1 MSGGA
6 SALPAQ
12 GTHGMAEPI
21 LRFDRI
27 TKRFP
32 GVLALDDVS
41 FSVAEGS
48 IHALVGENGAG
59 KSTLGRIVAGIYRPD
74 GGRMFLAGRPV
85 HLADPRAALACGI
98 GMVHQE
104 LSFCENLSVAENLCM
119 AGLPRTGGFLS
130 RERMRRQA
138 ADMLAGIGVTMD
150 VDQEIG
156 ALAVGQQQ
164 IVQITQA
171 VSVGARLIVFDEPTS
186 SLTAGEVQ
194 RLFDLI
200 AHLKSRGVTMIYI
213 SHRLPEIFR
222 LGDAVTVLR
231 DGRHIGTAAVAATSE
246 DRLVQQMIGRQL
258 EEYFPH
264 HLAAQPGRELL
275 RVERL
280 SSPGK
285 FHDVTFSV
293 RAGEIVGLAGL
304 VGAGRSEVAQA
315 VFGLDRSVS
324 GRVTVGG
331 KALPLA
337 SVRAAMRAGLAL
349 LPEDRKRQGLV
360 RGLSCKDNFSLT
372 ILERLR
378 GFLRLLNISRERR
391 EAQKA
396 FTALAVKTSSLDAPV
411 ESLSGGN
418 QQKIVLAKW
427 LACQSQVLIV
437 DEPTRG
443 VDVGVKA
450 AIHGLIDELV
460 RRGLAVILISS
471 ELPEVLN
478 LSTRVLVMRE
488 GRLVG
493 ELARDQ
499 LSQERVLRLMAGV
512 DGPSRP
518 A

>member
-1 MSGGA
+1 
-6 SALPAQ
+6 
-12 GTHGMAEPI
+12 MAEPI

-32 GVLALDDVS
+32 GVQALDDVS
-41 FSVAEGS
+41 FSVAGGS

-59 KSTLGRIVAGIYRPD
+59 KSTLGKIVAGIYRPD

-85 HLADPRAALACGI
+85 HLTDPRAALACGI

-104 LSFCENLSVAENLCM
+104 LSFCENLSVAENLCL

-130 RERMRRQA
+130 RRRMRRRA
-138 ADMLAGIGVTMD
+138 ADRLAGIGVTMD

-156 ALAVGQQQ
+156 ALPVSQQQ
-164 IVQITQA
+164 IVQIAQA

-200 AHLKSRGVTMIYI
+200 ARLKNRGVTMIYI

-231 DGRHIGTAAVAATSE
+231 DGRHIGTVTVPATSE

-258 EEYFPH
+258 AEYFPH
-264 HLAAQPGRELL
+264 HLAAEPGRELL

-324 GRVTVGG
+324 GRVTVSG
-331 KALPLA
+331 KELPLA

-378 GFLRLLNISRERR
+378 GFLRLLSLSRERR
-391 EAQKA
+391 EAQEA
-396 FTALAVKTSSLDAPV
+396 FAALAVKTSSLDAPV

-427 LACQSQVLIV
+427 LACRAQVLIV

-450 AIHGLIDELV
+450 AIHGLLDELV
-460 RRGLAVILISS
+460 RRGLAVLLISS

-493 ELARDQ
+493 ELTRDQ

-512 DGPSRP
+512 DGPPPSPGSPTRP
-518 A
+518 ALPGP